1 MPHAVPISL
10 ILYDTMCSRHSF
22 ASELYPLKRNM
33 PHKVGSPYV
42 ATWSPLLSVASYTQA
57 IVHAVSSI
65 KWVVS
70 LFKMVGGC
78 SHSTLAVLFI

>member
-1 MPHAVPISL
+1 
-10 ILYDTMCSRHSF
+10 
-22 ASELYPLKRNM
+22 M

-70 LFKMVGGC
+70 LFKMIGGC